1 MPWYR
6 LASANG
12 NQAAE
17 EFLENYEND
26 DWDEDDED
34 YEDEDEDESSSN
46 SGAGFCTNCGT
57 ARLTVAK
64 FCINCGT
71 AFDQAKIVGEKKTD
85 KPKNF

>member
-6 LASANG
+6 LTRANG

-34 YEDEDEDESSSN
+34 YDDEDESASN

-57 ARLTVAK
+57 ARSGAAK
-64 FCINCGT
+64 FCTSCGT
-71 AFDQAKIVGEKKTD
+71 AFDQAKIVATKKTD
-85 KPKNF
+85 KPKSF